1 MHNSFRLLP
10 TIDRYL
16 LRELIGTFLASTLVL
31 VLVSMGGL
39 IADLLSKIAR
49 GKLPAALMFSQ
60 LGLRALEALP
70 LLLPLALFLGVLLAY
85 GRLYRDSEMAVLAS
99 AGLGTRRLGRPLL
112 MLALPVAVLVGLTSL
127 WLAPAALRTSK
138 AMIDAANKS
147 LLVAGLE
154 PGRFVEIPGRQS
166 IVYMTEMDPDGSKFR
181 RMFVHSEKDGRIDV
195 VTARS
200 GELYQESEGEER
212 YLSLSD
218 GFRVEGELGKDAFR
232 IMRFARNDIRVPDS
246 EPTDGGRSEERNT
259 TPALLASK
267 EPVDR
272 AELHWRMATP
282 LATAILALLA
292 LPLSRTQPRAARY
305 GGILLA
311 LVSYIVYLNLLGLGR
326 AWLADGSLP
335 GWLGLWWVHIGA
347 LSAALWLLWHGERL
361 PRPRGAAALAAASIS
376 SSPTPP
382 PPTPPVDRVSVRSRR
397 GRNRK

>member
-1 MHNSFRLLP
+1 MRLPVHNSFRLLP

-16 LRELIGTFLASTLVL
+16 LRELIGTFFASTVVL

-49 GKLPAALMFSQ
+49 GKVPAALMFSQ

-70 LLLPLALFLGVLLAY
+70 MLLPLALFLGVLLAY

-99 AGLGTRRLGRPLL
+99 AGLGTRRVGRPVLL
-112 MLALPVAVLVGLTSL
+112 LALPVAVLVGLTSL
-127 WLAPAALRTSK
+127 WLAPTAKRTSD

-154 PGRFVEIPGRQS
+154 PGRFVEIPGRDS
-166 IVYMTEMDPDGSKFR
+166 IVYMTEMDPDGSTFR
-181 RMFVHSEKDGRIDV
+181 RMFVHTEKDGRVDV

-232 IMRFARNDIRVPDS
+232 VMRFARNDIRVPDS
-246 EPTDGGRSEERNT
+246 EPTDGGRGEERNT
-259 TPALLASK
+259 TAALIASN

-335 GWLGLWWVHIGA
+335 GWIGLWWVHI
-347 LSAALWLLWHGERL
+347 AALGAAVWMLWRGERL
-361 PRPRGAAALAAASIS
+361 PRPRAAAVPDA
-376 SSPTPP
+376 PTPP
-382 PPTPPVDRVSVRSRR
+382 PRAATPPAGRVSVRSRR